1 MSKNFNWKKSNLGEY
16 DYSSSESKKTYYKN
30 YFNQKTQKLN
40 NFYNKKPQKYK
51 NYKKSDILNE
61 NEYSQQYNELDK
73 YESFYPKN
81 YKKSQKQYNN
91 NYNND
96 EQYTFSPKKNNDF
109 SNYEN
114 SINNNNN
121 YEKNERQENLEK
133 IIKNFND
140 KQANSKNDNIS
151 YEEKQKKEE
160 SSKKSKKFG
169 IKSIPHPKRKKGS
182 CYISGKKYIPF
193 QEKKDEEI
201 FIKKERKLSNSSMQN
216 NFDSAKHSISTLN
229 TSSSSYKDKD
239 VLNEEKKNINS
250 NEIKTNEFNLNECNN
265 DTNVMKNKFDEIANQ
280 NQNNKC
286 QEINPIFENTEIL
299 KVNVKLSNNQIVIFK
314 LRRFDDLFLTIK
326 LFCEI
331 NSIEE
336 KFIKPIIIKSL
347 CTINTIYQIYN
358 SQVSSEN
365 LDILR
370 EIKKRIDSRIEENK
384 K

>member
-1 MSKNFNWKKSNLGEY
+1 
-16 DYSSSESKKTYYKN
+16 
-30 YFNQKTQKLN
+30 
-40 NFYNKKPQKYK
+40 
-51 NYKKSDILNE
+51 
-61 NEYSQQYNELDK
+61 
-73 YESFYPKN
+73 
-81 YKKSQKQYNN
+81 
-91 NYNND
+91 
-96 EQYTFSPKKNNDF
+96 
-109 SNYEN
+109 
-114 SINNNNN
+114 
-121 YEKNERQENLEK
+121 
-133 IIKNFND
+133 
-140 KQANSKNDNIS
+140 
-151 YEEKQKKEE
+151 
-160 SSKKSKKFG
+160 
-169 IKSIPHPKRKKGS
+169 
-182 CYISGKKYIPF
+182 
-193 QEKKDEEI
+193 
-201 FIKKERKLSNSSMQN
+201 MQN